1 MYAIIFILIRA
12 CEYMNERRVFD
23 VIYFV
28 PLRRKGANPY
38 DDHNA
43 LAMLLGSC
51 MGSAGEYVYGVE
63 DLIRVLLGN
72 TGSLAERS
80 QADRGRSSTNRGQVC
95 VCVCVN
101 LNSKHTSLNLFLHR
115 VVLILTKRI
124 IQTGPVGI
132 EEEEEELN
140 QVFKE
145 NLIESYLLLMVR
157 MTSLRRVRVC
167 RPQHLGQM

>member
-1 MYAIIFILIRA
+1 MEQYLHNNDIFFLDIILLLFFINFNLSFFFLFYCMYAIIFILIRA

-95 VCVCVN
+95 VCVN
-101 LNSKHTSLNLFLHR
+101 LNFKHTS
-115 VVLILTKRI
+115 
-124 IQTGPVGI
+124 
-132 EEEEEELN
+132 
-140 QVFKE
+140 
-145 NLIESYLLLMVR
+145 
-157 MTSLRRVRVC
+157 
-167 RPQHLGQM
+167 